1 MSYEYD
7 GNSGLQ
13 PQPPKKNNNDLG
25 SWILIAVMFAVAWPV
40 GLILLLSKLSEGGGR
55 KMRQQARDAWQRTA
69 AGSAEAKSAQARSSA
84 AKNTVRKVTETPNYS
99 DKGAKTMK
107 IIGAVVGILGCVA
120 MLSAVSDNL
129 SYAYHYNEWWYFAR
143 QLFYPMGMM
152 AGGVSLLLGSGAMKR
167 RQRRFATYLRTAGQ
181 KAAVPL
187 DYLARAADVSRKRV
201 EKDVNLMLEKGMWGD
216 EAYIDLGS
224 GMLFKSQEAAT
235 AYFDAAHRAKAEQE
249 QPQQPAAP
257 APEGYAAILAQIRDL
272 NDRIADER
280 LSAQMDRME
289 QVAGRIFRLIEED
302 ENKRAAAGT
311 FLSYYLPTTLKLLRS
326 YDELSRQGVSG
337 QNITGTM
344 EKVESMMDTIVLAF
358 EKQLDGLF
366 GDQAMDISTDITVLD
381 NMMAREGLTG
391 GNALHKAAQENPVSD
406 PEPELDIRSDSGE
419 ADGGITLQL

>member
-7 GNSGLQ
+7 GSSGLQ
-13 PQPPKKNNNDLG
+13 PQPPKKNNNNDLG

-40 GLILLLSKLSEGGGR
+40 GLILLLSKLSEGSGK
-55 KMRQQARDAWQRTA
+55 KMRQQAREAWQRTA
-69 AGSAEAKSAQARSSA
+69 AGSAEAKPAQARASA

-107 IIGAVVGILGCVA
+107 IIGAVVGILGAFFLVQQVDYFE
-120 MLSAVSDNL
+120 LR
-129 SYAYHYNEWWYFAR
+129 YAIKWHDWMDLLR
-143 QLFYPMGMM
+143 QVFYPMGMM

-235 AYFDAAHRAKAEQE
+235 AYFDAAHRAKAEHE
-249 QPQQPAAP
+249 QPQQPAAA

-272 NDRIADER
+272 NDRIADEH

-311 FLSYYLPTTLKLLRS
+311 FLSYYLPTTLKLLEN
-326 YDELSRQGVSG
+326 YAAFEEAGVSG
-337 QNITGTM
+337 ENLSQAKAKIEKTM
-344 EKVESMMDTIVLAF
+344 DSIVAGF
-358 EKQLDGLF
+358 EHQLDELYRT
-366 GDQAMDISTDITVLD
+366 DAMDIDS
-381 NMMAREGLTG
+381 
-391 GNALHKAAQENPVSD
+391 
-406 PEPELDIRSDSGE
+406 DIRVMETMLRRDTASV
-419 ADGGITLQL
+419 ADDFGLNGGSAVQQKES

>member
-13 PQPPKKNNNDLG
+13 PQPPKKNNNNDLS
-25 SWILIAVMFAVAWPV
+25 SWIIIGAMFLFGLWPV
-40 GLILLLSKLSEGGGR
+40 GLILLLSKLSEGGGK
-55 KMRQQARDAWQRTA
+55 KMRQQAREAWQRTA
-69 AGSAEAKSAQARSSA
+69 AGSAEAKPAQARASA

-143 QLFYPMGMM
+143 QLFYPLGMM
-152 AGGVSLLLGSGAMKR
+152 AGGASLLLGSGAMKR

-249 QPQQPAAP
+249 QPRQPAAA

-311 FLSYYLPTTLKLLRS
+311 FLSYYLPTTLKLLEN
-326 YDELSRQGVSG
+326 YAAFEEAGVSG
-337 QNITGTM
+337 ENLSQAKAKIEKTM
-344 EKVESMMDTIVLAF
+344 DSIVAGF
-358 EKQLDGLF
+358 EHQLDELYRT
-366 GDQAMDISTDITVLD
+366 DAMDIDS
-381 NMMAREGLTG
+381 
-391 GNALHKAAQENPVSD
+391 
-406 PEPELDIRSDSGE
+406 DIRVMETMLRRDTASV
-419 ADGGITLQL
+419 ADDFGLNGGSAVQQKES

>member
-7 GNSGLQ
+7 GSSGLQ
-13 PQPPKKNNNDLG
+13 PQPPKKNNNNDLG

-40 GLILLLSKLSEGGGR
+40 GLILLLSKLSEGSGR
-55 KMRQQARDAWQRTA
+55 KMRQQAREAWQRTA
-69 AGSAEAKSAQARSSA
+69 AGSAEAKPAQARASA
-84 AKNTVRKVTETPNYS
+84 AKSTVRKVTETPNYS

-107 IIGAVVGILGCVA
+107 IIGAAVAILGAFFLVQQVDYFE
-120 MLSAVSDNL
+120 LR
-129 SYAYHYNEWWYFAR
+129 YAIKWHEWMDLLR

-249 QPQQPAAP
+249 QPRQPAAA

-302 ENKRAAAGT
+302 EDKRAAAGT
-311 FLSYYLPTTLKLLRS
+311 FLSYYLPTTLKLLEN
-326 YDELSRQGVSG
+326 YAAFEEAGVSG
-337 QNITGTM
+337 ENLSQAKAKIEKTM
-344 EKVESMMDTIVLAF
+344 DSIVAGF
-358 EKQLDGLF
+358 EHQLDELYRT
-366 GDQAMDISTDITVLD
+366 DAMDIDS
-381 NMMAREGLTG
+381 
-391 GNALHKAAQENPVSD
+391 
-406 PEPELDIRSDSGE
+406 DIRVMETMLRRDTASV
-419 ADGGITLQL
+419 ADDFGLNGGSAVQQKES

>member
-7 GNSGLQ
+7 GNSGPQ
-13 PQPPKKNNNDLG
+13 PQPPKKNNNNDLG

-69 AGSAEAKSAQARSSA
+69 AGSAEAKPAQARASA

-107 IIGAVVGILGCVA
+107 IIGAVVAILGAFFLVQQVDYFE
-120 MLSAVSDNL
+120 LR
-129 SYAYHYNEWWYFAR
+129 YAIKWHDWMDLLR
-143 QLFYPMGMM
+143 QVFYPMGMM

-249 QPQQPAAP
+249 QPRQPAAA

-272 NDRIADER
+272 NDRIADEH

-311 FLSYYLPTTLKLLRS
+311 FLSYYLPTTLKLLEN
-326 YDELSRQGVSG
+326 YAAFEEAGVSG
-337 QNITGTM
+337 ENLSQAKAKIEKTM
-344 EKVESMMDTIVLAF
+344 DSIVAGF
-358 EKQLDGLF
+358 EHQLDELYRT
-366 GDQAMDISTDITVLD
+366 DAMDIDS
-381 NMMAREGLTG
+381 
-391 GNALHKAAQENPVSD
+391 
-406 PEPELDIRSDSGE
+406 DIRVMETMLRRDTASV
-419 ADGGITLQL
+419 ADDFGLNGGSAVQQKES

>member
-7 GNSGLQ
+7 GSSGLQ
-13 PQPPKKNNNDLG
+13 PQPPKKNNNNDLG

-55 KMRQQARDAWQRTA
+55 KMRQQAREAWQRTA
-69 AGSAEAKSAQARSSA
+69 AGSAEAKPAQARASA

-107 IIGAVVGILGCVA
+107 IIGAAVAILGAFFLVQQVDYFE
-120 MLSAVSDNL
+120 LR
-129 SYAYHYNEWWYFAR
+129 YAIKWHEWMDLLR
-143 QLFYPMGMM
+143 QVFYPMGMM

-181 KAAVPL
+181 KQAVPL
-187 DYLARAADVSRKRV
+187 DYLARAVDVSRKRV

-249 QPQQPAAP
+249 QPRQPAAA

-311 FLSYYLPTTLKLLRS
+311 FLSYYLPTTLKLLEN
-326 YDELSRQGVSG
+326 YAAFEEAGVSG
-337 QNITGTM
+337 ENLSQAKAKIEKTM
-344 EKVESMMDTIVLAF
+344 DSIVAGF
-358 EKQLDGLF
+358 EHQLDELYRT
-366 GDQAMDISTDITVLD
+366 DAMDIDS
-381 NMMAREGLTG
+381 
-391 GNALHKAAQENPVSD
+391 
-406 PEPELDIRSDSGE
+406 DIRVMETMLRRDTASV
-419 ADGGITLQL
+419 ADDFGLNGGSAVQQKES

>member
-7 GNSGLQ
+7 GNSGPQ
-13 PQPPKKNNNDLG
+13 PQPPKKNNNNDLG

-40 GLILLLSKLSEGGGR
+40 GLILLLSKLSEGGGK
-55 KMRQQARDAWQRTA
+55 KMRQQAREAWQRTA
-69 AGSAEAKSAQARSSA
+69 AGSAEAKPAQAKPAA
-84 AKNTVRKVTETPNYS
+84 AKKAVRRVTETPNYS

-107 IIGAVVGILGCVA
+107 IIGAVLGIVGCARPAAAAGA
-120 MLSAVSDNL
+120 SPSA
-129 SYAYHYNEWWYFAR
+129 YAYRVRRVDGTLLR
-143 QLFYPMGMM
+143 QLFYPVGML

-187 DYLARAADVSRKRV
+187 DYLARAVDVSRKRV

-249 QPQQPAAP
+249 QPRQPAAA

-311 FLSYYLPTTLKLLRS
+311 FLSYYLPTTLKLLED
-326 YDELSRQGVSG
+326 YAAFEEAGVSG
-337 QNITGTM
+337 ENLSQAKAKIEKTM
-344 EKVESMMDTIVLAF
+344 DSIVAGF
-358 EKQLDGLF
+358 EHQLDELYRT
-366 GDQAMDISTDITVLD
+366 DAMDIDS
-381 NMMAREGLTG
+381 
-391 GNALHKAAQENPVSD
+391 
-406 PEPELDIRSDSGE
+406 DIRVMETMLRRDTASV
-419 ADGGITLQL
+419 ADDFGLNGGSAVQQKES

>member
-13 PQPPKKNNNDLG
+13 PQPPKKNNNNDLG

-55 KMRQQARDAWQRTA
+55 KMRQQAREAWQRTA
-69 AGSAEAKSAQARSSA
+69 AGSAEAKPAQARASA

-99 DKGAKTMK
+99 DKGAKIMK
-107 IIGAVVGILGCVA
+107 IIGAVVAILGAFFLVQQVDYFE
-120 MLSAVSDNL
+120 LR
-129 SYAYHYNEWWYFAR
+129 YAIKWHDWMDLLR
-143 QLFYPMGMM
+143 QVFYPMGMM

-167 RQRRFATYLRTAGQ
+167 RQRRFATYLRTVGQ
-181 KAAVPL
+181 KQAVPL

-249 QPQQPAAP
+249 QPQQPAAA

-311 FLSYYLPTTLKLLRS
+311 FLSYYLPTTLKLLEN
-326 YDELSRQGVSG
+326 YAAFEEAGVSG
-337 QNITGTM
+337 ENLSQAKAKIEKTM
-344 EKVESMMDTIVLAF
+344 DSIVAGF
-358 EKQLDGLF
+358 EHQLDELYRT
-366 GDQAMDISTDITVLD
+366 DAMDIDS
-381 NMMAREGLTG
+381 
-391 GNALHKAAQENPVSD
+391 
-406 PEPELDIRSDSGE
+406 DIRVMETMLRRDTASV
-419 ADGGITLQL
+419 ADDFGLNGGSAVQQKES

>member
-7 GNSGLQ
+7 GSSGLQ
-13 PQPPKKNNNDLG
+13 PQPPKKNNNNDLG

-55 KMRQQARDAWQRTA
+55 KMRQQAREAWQRTA
-69 AGSAEAKSAQARSSA
+69 AGSAEAKPAQARASA

-99 DKGAKTMK
+99 DKGAKIMK
-107 IIGAVVGILGCVA
+107 IIGAAVAILGAFFLVQQVDYFE
-120 MLSAVSDNL
+120 LR
-129 SYAYHYNEWWYFAR
+129 YAIKWHEWMDLLR
-143 QLFYPMGMM
+143 QVFYPMGMM

-249 QPQQPAAP
+249 QPQQPAAA

-302 ENKRAAAGT
+302 EDKRAAAGT
-311 FLSYYLPTTLKLLRS
+311 FLSYYLPTTLKLLEN
-326 YDELSRQGVSG
+326 YAAFEEAGVSG
-337 QNITGTM
+337 ENLSQAKAKIEKTM
-344 EKVESMMDTIVLAF
+344 DSIVAGF
-358 EKQLDGLF
+358 EHQLDELYRT
-366 GDQAMDISTDITVLD
+366 DAMDIDS
-381 NMMAREGLTG
+381 
-391 GNALHKAAQENPVSD
+391 
-406 PEPELDIRSDSGE
+406 DIRVMETMLRRDTASV
-419 ADGGITLQL
+419 ADDFGLNGGSAVQQKES

>member
-7 GNSGLQ
+7 GSSGLQ
-13 PQPPKKNNNDLG
+13 PQPPKKNNNNDLG

-55 KMRQQARDAWQRTA
+55 KMRQQAREAWQRTA
-69 AGSAEAKSAQARSSA
+69 AGSAEAKPAQARASA

-107 IIGAVVGILGCVA
+107 IIGAVVAILGAFFLVQQVDYFE
-120 MLSAVSDNL
+120 LR
-129 SYAYHYNEWWYFAR
+129 YAIKWHDWMDLLR
-143 QLFYPMGMM
+143 QVFYPMGMM

-249 QPQQPAAP
+249 QPRQPAAA

-272 NDRIADER
+272 NDRIADEH

-311 FLSYYLPTTLKLLRS
+311 FLSYYLPTTLKLLEN
-326 YDELSRQGVSG
+326 YAAFEEAGVSG
-337 QNITGTM
+337 ENLSQAKAKIEKTM
-344 EKVESMMDTIVLAF
+344 DSIVAGF
-358 EKQLDGLF
+358 EHQLDELYRT
-366 GDQAMDISTDITVLD
+366 DAMDIDS
-381 NMMAREGLTG
+381 
-391 GNALHKAAQENPVSD
+391 
-406 PEPELDIRSDSGE
+406 DIRVMETMLRRDTASV
-419 ADGGITLQL
+419 ADDFGLNGGSAVQQKEP

>member
-7 GNSGLQ
+7 GSSGLQ
-13 PQPPKKNNNDLG
+13 PQPPKKNNNNDLG

-40 GLILLLSKLSEGGGR
+40 GLILLLSKLSEGSGK
-55 KMRQQARDAWQRTA
+55 KMRQQAREAWQRTA
-69 AGSAEAKSAQARSSA
+69 AGSAEAKPAQARASA

-107 IIGAVVGILGCVA
+107 IIGAVVAILGAFFLVQQVDYFE
-120 MLSAVSDNL
+120 LR
-129 SYAYHYNEWWYFAR
+129 YAIKWHDWMDLLR
-143 QLFYPMGMM
+143 QVFYPMGMM

-249 QPQQPAAP
+249 QPQQPAAA

-272 NDRIADER
+272 NDRIADEH

-311 FLSYYLPTTLKLLRS
+311 FLSYYLPTTLKLLEN
-326 YDELSRQGVSG
+326 YAAFEEAGVSG
-337 QNITGTM
+337 ENLSQAKAKIEKTM
-344 EKVESMMDTIVLAF
+344 DSIVAGF
-358 EKQLDGLF
+358 EHQLDELYRT
-366 GDQAMDISTDITVLD
+366 DAMDIDS
-381 NMMAREGLTG
+381 
-391 GNALHKAAQENPVSD
+391 
-406 PEPELDIRSDSGE
+406 DIRVMETMLRRDTASV
-419 ADGGITLQL
+419 ADDFGLNGGSAVQRKES

>member
-7 GNSGLQ
+7 GSSGLQ
-13 PQPPKKNNNDLG
+13 PQPPKKNNNNDLG

-55 KMRQQARDAWQRTA
+55 KMRQQAREAWQRTA
-69 AGSAEAKSAQARSSA
+69 AGSAEAKPAQARASA

-99 DKGAKTMK
+99 DKGAKIMK
-107 IIGAVVGILGCVA
+107 IIGAAVAILGAFFLVQQVDYFE
-120 MLSAVSDNL
+120 LR
-129 SYAYHYNEWWYFAR
+129 YAIKWHEWMDLLR
-143 QLFYPMGMM
+143 QVFYPMGMM

-187 DYLARAADVSRKRV
+187 DYLARAVDVSRKRV

-249 QPQQPAAP
+249 QPRQPAAA

-311 FLSYYLPTTLKLLRS
+311 FLSYYLPTTLKLLEN
-326 YDELSRQGVSG
+326 YAAFEEAGVSG
-337 QNITGTM
+337 ENLSQAKAKIEKTM
-344 EKVESMMDTIVLAF
+344 DSIVAGF
-358 EKQLDGLF
+358 EHQLDELYRT
-366 GDQAMDISTDITVLD
+366 DAMDIDS
-381 NMMAREGLTG
+381 
-391 GNALHKAAQENPVSD
+391 
-406 PEPELDIRSDSGE
+406 DIRVMETMLRRDTASV
-419 ADGGITLQL
+419 ADDFGLNGGSAVQQKES

>member
-13 PQPPKKNNNDLG
+13 PQPPKKNNNNDLG

-40 GLILLLSKLSEGGGR
+40 GLILLLSKLSEGSGK
-55 KMRQQARDAWQRTA
+55 KMRQQAREAWQRTA
-69 AGSAEAKSAQARSSA
+69 AGSAEAKPAQARASA

-107 IIGAVVGILGCVA
+107 IIGAVVAILGAFFLVQQVDYFE
-120 MLSAVSDNL
+120 LR
-129 SYAYHYNEWWYFAR
+129 YAIKWHDWMDLLR
-143 QLFYPMGMM
+143 QVFYPMGMM

-249 QPQQPAAP
+249 QPQQPAAA

-272 NDRIADER
+272 NDRIADEH

-302 ENKRAAAGT
+302 ENKRASAGT
-311 FLSYYLPTTLKLLRS
+311 FLSYYLPTTLKLLEN
-326 YDELSRQGVSG
+326 YAAFEEAGVSG
-337 QNITGTM
+337 ENLSQAKAKIEKTM
-344 EKVESMMDTIVLAF
+344 DSIVAGF
-358 EKQLDGLF
+358 EHQLDELYRT
-366 GDQAMDISTDITVLD
+366 DAMDIDS
-381 NMMAREGLTG
+381 
-391 GNALHKAAQENPVSD
+391 
-406 PEPELDIRSDSGE
+406 DIRVMETMLRRDTASV
-419 ADGGITLQL
+419 ADDFGLNGGSAVQQKES

>member
-7 GNSGLQ
+7 GSSGPQ
-13 PQPPKKNNNDLG
+13 PQPPKKNNNNDLS

-55 KMRQQARDAWQRTA
+55 KMRQQAREAWQRTA
-69 AGSAEAKSAQARSSA
+69 AGSAEAKPAQARASA
-84 AKNTVRKVTETPNYS
+84 TKNTVRKVTETPNYS

-107 IIGAVVGILGCVA
+107 IIGAVVAILGAFFLVQQVDYFE
-120 MLSAVSDNL
+120 LR
-129 SYAYHYNEWWYFAR
+129 YAIKWHDWMDLLR
-143 QLFYPMGMM
+143 QVFYPMGMM

-249 QPQQPAAP
+249 QPRQPAAA

-311 FLSYYLPTTLKLLRS
+311 FLSYYLPTTLKLLEN
-326 YDELSRQGVSG
+326 YAAFEEAGVSG
-337 QNITGTM
+337 ENLSQAKAKIEKTM
-344 EKVESMMDTIVLAF
+344 DSIVAGF
-358 EKQLDGLF
+358 EHQLDELYRT
-366 GDQAMDISTDITVLD
+366 DAMDIDS
-381 NMMAREGLTG
+381 
-391 GNALHKAAQENPVSD
+391 
-406 PEPELDIRSDSGE
+406 DIRVMETMLRRDTASV
-419 ADGGITLQL
+419 ADDFGLNGGSAVQQKES